1 MTIDRILPL
10 VAIAIT
16 CTPPVYLI
24 AKAITLLLSSKYLS
38 KAIVVCP
45 YWPSSTFLLLLMK
58 LDVIFQDFIKDLL
71 LIDDGSRYVN

>member
-16 CTPPVYLI
+16 CAPPVYLI

-38 KAIVVCP
+38 KAITVCL
-45 YWPSSTFLLLLMK
+45 YWPSSKFWLLLMK
-58 LDVIFQDFIKDLL
+58 LDGIFQDFIKDLL